1 MSHLNALMEFLR
13 IPSVSTQPEHLP
25 DMASARQFLT
35 AYLSDLGFRVQLL
48 PAGSHP
54 AIFASQTPNPAFP
67 TVLIY
72 GHYDVQPA
80 GAPSQWTTPAF
91 EPVIRK
97 GRLYAR
103 GATDNKGQLMI
114 HLATISR
121 LLSSSVHP
129 LPVNIKFFIEGEEEI
144 GSPSISRQLA
154 DYPDLFACDFVLLS
168 DTEMVSP
175 DHPSIDICL
184 RGCLDVELSITT
196 SNHDLHSGQFG
207 GLAPNPAVILT
218 QLLGNLKNGL
228 GKITLPG
235 FYDQVHKLPPKIL
248 SDFRRI
254 EPAASQIL
262 EDGKFFYISPAPK
275 HLSLNDRR
283 WLEPTLDIT
292 GLDAGFTGHGTKT
305 IIPDT
310 ALAKI
315 SFRLVPHQNPDSIY
329 QSLLVYL
336 QHHLS
341 KNAVF
346 SLFRYPDTLP
356 YLAPIDHP
364 VYQLAKSSLKSVYG
378 HNPVFVGQGGSIGF
392 VPEIASCLQVPVVM
406 IGFGLAD
413 ENVHAPNEHIS
424 LANFFKG
431 ISVMTHFYS
440 HLKLRYN
447 QPAERTRSSVG

>member
-1 MSHLNALMEFLR
+1 MTHLNVLTDFLR

-25 DMASARQFLT
+25 DMAAARQFLST
-35 AYLSDLGFRVQLL
+35 YLSNLGFRVQLL
-48 PAGSHP
+48 PAAHHP
-54 AIFASQTPNPAFP
+54 AVFASKILDSSYP
-67 TVLIY
+67 TILIY

-80 GAPSQWTTPAF
+80 GAPSQWTSPPF
-91 EPVIRK
+91 EPAIRK

-103 GATDNKGQLMI
+103 GATDDKGQLMI
-114 HLATISR
+114 HLAAVSQ
-121 LLSSSVHP
+121 LLTSSDEAP
-129 LPVNIKFFIEGEEEI
+129 LLNFKFLIEGEEEI
-144 GSPSISRQLA
+144 GSPSISRQLV

-196 SNHDLHSGQFG
+196 SSHDLHSGQFG

-235 FYDQVHKLPPKIL
+235 FYDDVHKLPSPIL

-254 EPAASQIL
+254 EPLPSQIL
-262 EDGKFFYISPAPK
+262 EEGKFFYISPAPK
-275 HLSLNDRR
+275 HLSINDRR

-292 GLDAGFTGHGTKT
+292 GLESGFTGHGIKT
-305 IIPDT
+305 IIPDSAT
-310 ALAKI
+310 AKI
-315 SFRLVPHQNPDSIY
+315 SFRLVPHQNPDHIY
-329 QSLLVYL
+329 SSLLTYF
-336 QHHLS
+336 QNHLS

-346 SLFRYPDTLP
+346 SIFRYSDTRP

-364 VYQLAKSSLKSVYG
+364 VYQLAKSSLKTVYG

-392 VPEIASCLQVPVVM
+392 VPEIASKLHVPVVM
-406 IGFGLAD
+406 VGFGLPD
-413 ENVHAPNEHIS
+413 ENVHSPNEHFS

-431 ISVMTHFYS
+431 ISVMSHFYQSLSNS
-440 HLKLRYN
+440 HTL
-447 QPAERTRSSVG
+447 